1 MEHGRVELEIDDLT
15 KGALKKLVKT
25 LMTAEDKEKA
35 LDKARDDEEKESED
49 RANLKEESNGKGP
62 APKVTSEDI
71 PKALRDKAE
80 EDEDEDEDEK
90 KDK

>member
-25 LMTAEDKEKA
+25 LMTAEDRQKA
-35 LDKARDDEEKESED
+35 LDKAKDDEELESED
-49 RANLKEESNGKGP
+49 RANLKEETNGKGP

-71 PKALRDKAE
+71 PKAIRDKAE
-80 EDEDEDEDEK
+80 EDEEDKDK

>member
-80 EDEDEDEDEK
+80 EDEDDDEK